1 MTLILGIDPGSRKTG
16 FGIIRVNGN
25 RHEYVASGV
34 IRLPVIALPDRLKI
48 IFDNISEIIDSHGP
62 VEAAV
67 EEVFMAKS
75 AGSALK
81 LGQARG
87 AAIVACMRHEL
98 LVAEYTAR
106 QIKQAVVGTGAAD
119 KEQVQ
124 HMVKILL
131 KLPATPQEDAAD
143 ALAAAL
149 CHAHTR
155 QGLVGMAVQGQTRG
169 RMLRGRLS

>member
-1 MTLILGIDPGSRKTG
+1 MTVILGIDPGSRKTG
-16 FGIIRVNGN
+16 FGVISVQGS

-34 IRLPVIALPDRLKI
+34 VRLPLVALADRLKI
-48 IFDNISEIIDSHGP
+48 IFDSISEIIDMHSP
-62 VEAAV
+62 NEVAV

-87 AAIVACMRHEL
+87 AAIVACVNREL
-98 LVAEYTAR
+98 IVAEYTAR
-106 QIKQAVVGTGAAD
+106 QIKQSVVGTGAAQ

-124 HMVKILL
+124 HMVMTLL
-131 KLPATPQEDAAD
+131 KLPACPQEDAAD

-149 CHAHTR
+149 CHAHAR
-155 QGLVGMAVQGQTRG
+155 QGLIGMAMPGQLRG
-169 RMLRGRLS
+169 RMKRGRLG